1 MEVFFRKFEISFFF
15 FFFDREF
22 VWIKVRRIFEYLER
36 ERERKGNI
44 NCSINLHSLDEN
56 QRY

>member
-1 MEVFFRKFEISFFF
+1 MEVFFRKFEISFFI

-36 ERERKGNI
+36 ERERKKRKYK
-44 NCSINLHSLDEN
+44 LLD
-56 QRY
+56 QLAFVR